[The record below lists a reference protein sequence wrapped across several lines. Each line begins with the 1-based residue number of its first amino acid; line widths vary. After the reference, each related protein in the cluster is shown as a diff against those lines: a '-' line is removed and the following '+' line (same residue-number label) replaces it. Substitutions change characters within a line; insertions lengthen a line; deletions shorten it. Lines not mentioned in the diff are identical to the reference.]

1 MKSPN
6 SKENLKPTSDDNDDF
21 DALIYRKSRPNSDAS
36 THNNDDGKSIKSNS
50 NRSNTSTNSKNS
62 KSNSNKNDTY
72 PNSLR
77 TPSYLSRTRGSNIS
91 AKIPPKIVVK
101 FFTHEE
107 VSSIQET
114 KSTDGIDNISCHV
127 GLEGTIHAQ
136 IISSDAVKNPP
147 FALRLSDP
155 DYPEDNYQFDTN
167 FMTYYGSGEF
177 NTLSIPKAVLGQIKV
192 ASYQRSVTKKFM
204 PVLVQSK

>member
-1 MKSPN
+1 M
-6 SKENLKPTSDDNDDF
+6 SDSNNETDDF
-21 DALIYRKSRPNSDAS
+21 DALIYRS
-36 THNNDDGKSIKSNS
+36 TPGAPTTTDRKPSPRNDNHHE
-50 NRSNTSTNSKNS
+50 
-62 KSNSNKNDTY
+62 SNKENQQHSKPTATLM
-72 PNSLR
+72 NNLR
-77 TPSYLSRTRGSNIS
+77 TPSYLSRSKGSS
-91 AKIPPKIVVK
+91 LSSKIPPKMVLK
-101 FFTHEE
+101 FFIHEE

-114 KSTDGIDNISCHV
+114 KNNLDSISSHVDIDGM
-127 GLEGTIHAQ
+127 IHTQ

-167 FMTYYGSGEF
+167 FMTYYGSGEY
-177 NTLSIPKAVLGQIKV
+177 NTLSIPKAVLGKVKV